1 MFVKF
6 ALHQDGA
13 GGILNTALLALGKI
27 THAETQRCKTI
38 NNGEVP
44 LTVLSAVTN
53 TKTYRALSEKP
64 HFAYTEGVFLLRVI
78 LIFFDMD
85 MS

>member
-27 THAETQRCKTI
+27 TQAETQRCKTVTT
-38 NNGEVP
+38 GEVA
-44 LTVLSAVTN
+44 LTV
-53 TKTYRALSEKP
+53 
-64 HFAYTEGVFLLRVI
+64 
-78 LIFFDMD
+78 
-85 MS
+85 